1 MTQEDTDSMDSVWTE
16 LAVSLLAPMSRVLTG
31 LAAGLFAASFI
42 EGMQWTRHLAKLA
55 APLIRR
61 ARLGDVPAAAFA
73 LAFFS
78 PASANALLGD
88 AHARGELS
96 QRAVILSNLFN
107 SLPSWLTPTPSIFF
121 LTWPVLGFPAV
132 IYTALTLLAA
142 AMRTLLTVGLGR
154 LLLPPLPSEKEK
166 KADPGCTPPGS
177 CSPLSAAFWRKG
189 LDSALKRFRRRL
201 PRLLYMAVPIYV
213 LMFFLQRAGLFEAAE
228 AWLAEHAGFSGVLR
242 PEALGVIVLYMAA
255 ELGAAVAAA
264 GSLLHG
270 GGLGT
275 PEVVLALLVGNVLST
290 PMRGL
295 RHQLPSYA
303 AYYPTALAIKLIV
316 INQGLRA
323 LSMIAMTAVYW
334 ALAF

>member
-1 MTQEDTDSMDSVWTE
+1 MDYIWTE
-16 LAVSLLAPMSRVLTG
+16 LAASLLKPMSRVLMG
-31 LAAGLFAASFI
+31 LAAGLFVASFI

-55 APLIRR
+55 APLIRL

-78 PASANALLGD
+78 PASANALLGE

-96 QRAVILSNLFN
+96 ERAVILSNLFN
-107 SLPSWLTPTPSIFF
+107 SLPSWLTHTPSIFF
-121 LTWPVLGFPAV
+121 MTWPVLGFPAV
-132 IYTALTLLAA
+132 IYTGLTLLAA
-142 AMRTLLTVGLGR
+142 LARTLLTVVLGR
-154 LLLPPLPSEKEK
+154 LLLPPLPPQKTRLDDS
-166 KADPGCTPPGS
+166 GCNPPGS
-177 CSPLSAAFWRKG
+177 CSPLSSAFWRKG

-201 PRLLYMAVPIYV
+201 PRLICIAVPIYI

-228 AWLAEHAGFSGVLR
+228 AWLADHAGFLGFLR

-270 GGLGT
+270 GGLAT
-275 PEVVLALLVGNVLST
+275 PEVVLALLVGNILST

-303 AYYPTALAIKLIV
+303 AYYPTGLAVRLIV

-323 LSMIAMTAVYW
+323 LSMIAMTAIYW
-334 ALAF
+334 ILVFPLA

>member
-1 MTQEDTDSMDSVWTE
+1 
-16 LAVSLLAPMSRVLTG
+16 
-31 LAAGLFAASFI
+31 
-42 EGMQWTRHLAKLA
+42 
-55 APLIRR
+55 
-61 ARLGDVPAAAFA
+61 
-73 LAFFS
+73 
-78 PASANALLGD
+78 
-88 AHARGELS
+88 
-96 QRAVILSNLFN
+96 
-107 SLPSWLTPTPSIFF
+107 
-121 LTWPVLGFPAV
+121 
-132 IYTALTLLAA
+132 
-142 AMRTLLTVGLGR
+142 MRTLLTVGLGR

>member
-1 MTQEDTDSMDSVWTE
+1 MF
-16 LAVSLLAPMSRVLTG
+16 R
-31 LAAGLFAASFI
+31 
-42 EGMQWTRHLAKLA
+42 RR
-55 APLIRR
+55 PL
-61 ARLGDVPAAAFA
+61 A

-107 SLPSWLTPTPSIFF
+107 SLPSWLTHTPSIFF